1 MRRVVTGTRHGRS
14 RIERDDVVAPVVVT
28 PLPGY
33 AWHRLWGLDHLPPD
47 PPDSR
52 VSAGRTHFPP
62 AGGLRFT
69 VFTVPPAGPGRSGS
83 LSADAERELERSLPG
98 RAGYMESDQRGM
110 HRTPTLDLICIL
122 SGQIWLELDD
132 DDVQLRQGDYVI
144 QQGTRHA
151 WRNRSDRPA
160 VMAIVLI
167 GTVSTSTV

>member
-1 MRRVVTGTRHGRS
+1 
-14 RIERDDVVAPVVVT
+14 
-28 PLPGY
+28 
-33 AWHRLWGLDHLPPD
+33 
-47 PPDSR
+47 
-52 VSAGRTHFPP
+52 VSAGQTHFPP

-69 VFTVPPAGPGRSGS
+69 VFTVPPAEPGRSDS

-98 RAGYMESDQRGM
+98 RAGHMESDQHGM

-122 SGQIWLELDD
+122 SGQIWLQLDD